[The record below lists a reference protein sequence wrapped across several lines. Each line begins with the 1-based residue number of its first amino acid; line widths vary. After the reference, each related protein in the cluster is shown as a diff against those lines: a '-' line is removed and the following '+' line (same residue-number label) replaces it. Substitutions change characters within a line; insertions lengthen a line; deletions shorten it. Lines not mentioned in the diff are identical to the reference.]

1 MTYSYS
7 HLNESAGHPSSS
19 NASLRKAISFALQS
33 DKNVKMLAASTF
45 LYIQKFMSHLET
57 LFLVSPWYLGHIHS
71 IIQLRQTLSLLVDQ
85 GRDTIKHFLL
95 LNR

>member
-1 MTYSYS
+1 MSAYEEQYHAICHTSYS

-57 LFLVSPWYLGHIHS
+57 LFLVSPWYLGPLHS
-71 IIQLRQTLSLLVDQ
+71 IDC
-85 GRDTIKHFLL
+85 
-95 LNR
+95 NYPA